1 MIGSIRRRS
10 AALSALVL
18 AGTLALSGCASTGTG
33 PRSAADPFEPMN
45 RAVFAFNETADEY
58 VVKPVAQAYTTV
70 VPEYFRGVIGNVF
83 ANVGELWTAANQ
95 LLQGKP
101 MAALGDLS
109 RFVIN
114 TTFGF
119 GGIADVATEMGL
131 ERHREDF
138 GQTLGRW
145 GLASGPY
152 LVLPIFG
159 PSSLRDGLGFALDMA
174 ADPVRQVETEGFSN
188 NLRLTRAIDQRA
200 SLLTA
205 GRVVEGA
212 ALDKY
217 SFVRDGYLQRRRN
230 QVWDGDPP
238 PEPAETESK

>member
-1 MIGSIRRRS
+1 MSAGPATGWRR
-10 AALSALVL
+10 AAGVMAISVAL
-18 AGTLALSGCASTGTG
+18 AGCATPG
-33 PRSAADPFEPMN
+33 PRVAHDPLEPVN
-45 RAVFAFNETADEY
+45 RAVFAFNDKADAWILKPIAQGY
-58 VVKPVAQAYTTV
+58 VNYVPDVLQMMLGNMLSNVAD
-70 VPEYFRGVIGNVF
+70 
-83 ANVGELWTAANQ
+83 LWTAANQ

-101 MAALGDLS
+101 LMAIHDLS
-109 RFVIN
+109 RFTLN
-114 TTFGF
+114 TTLGF
-119 GGIADVATEMGL
+119 AGIGDVATPMGL
-131 ERHREDF
+131 EKHSEDF

-159 PSSLRDGLGFALDMA
+159 PSSVRDGLGFALDMA